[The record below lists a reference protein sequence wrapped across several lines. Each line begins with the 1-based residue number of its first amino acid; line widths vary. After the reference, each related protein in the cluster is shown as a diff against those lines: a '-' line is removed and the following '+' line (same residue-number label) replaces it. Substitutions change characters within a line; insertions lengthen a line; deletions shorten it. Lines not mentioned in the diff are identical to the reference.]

1 MRLTKVQKYLNA
13 SGIKYNYRV
22 LDELGWITITDKLN
36 NFVKIDEKSKN
47 AIRLT
52 FQNMQQNILLTNVF
66 KTQVE
71 ILKVLKVKDS
81 TLTVNKSL
89 MKNKK
94 NLF

>member
-1 MRLTKVQKYLNA
+1 MRLTKVQKYLNEN
-13 SGIKYNYRV
+13 GTKYNYRV
-22 LDELGWITITDKLN
+22 LDELAWITITDKLN

-81 TLTVNKSL
+81 ILTVNKSL
-89 MKNKK
+89 MKNRK
-94 NLF
+94 